1 MAISATQY
9 TASGFLGSA
18 PGFNVPQRSPLGGE
32 YVQITGSTG
41 AAGDTTTYTP
51 ANGEVPV
58 QVEGGAFTITSV
70 SGATATI
77 KALVALNNDAVVVRM
92 LTRPRLS

>member
-1 MAISATQY
+1 MAIAATQY

-18 PGFNVPQRSPLGGE
+18 PGFNIPQRSALGGE
-32 YVQITGSTG
+32 YVQIQGTTG

-51 ANGEVPV
+51 ANGEVPL
-58 QVEGGAFTITSV
+58 QVEGGAFTVSSV

-77 KALVALNNDAVVVRM
+77 KALVALGNDAAVVR
-92 LTRPRLS
+92 LITRPRLS